1 MSWLFGMV
9 GFLIAEY
16 IGNGFADPKSSILG
30 AIGVGGIVQALQAE
44 RSTQN
49 AEEKAEEVAKK
60 IVEDKADY

>member
-1 MSWLFGMV
+1 MI

-44 RSTQN
+44 RSAQK
-49 AEEKAEEVAKK
+49 AEEKAEEIAKK
-60 IVEDKADY
+60 IVEHKASY